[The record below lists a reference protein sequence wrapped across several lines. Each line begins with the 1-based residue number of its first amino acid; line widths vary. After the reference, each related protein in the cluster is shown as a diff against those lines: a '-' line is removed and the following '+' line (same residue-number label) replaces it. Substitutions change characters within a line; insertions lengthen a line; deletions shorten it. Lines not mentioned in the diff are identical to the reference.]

1 MTAQVATWQ
10 SFVADRKAELVE
22 QSEAV
27 QEITTETDFRKACD
41 RYLKQNQ
48 RILTN
53 WKRLP
58 LSIAD
63 FAKRIDTAG
72 QFTSPDSLT
81 SLVWGSAYVVFE
93 VGFLYTASCQCRAK

>member
-1 MTAQVATWQ
+1 MTAPVTTWQ
-10 SFVADRKAELVE
+10 SFLTERRTALVQ

-27 QEITTETDFRKACD
+27 REITTETGFRHACD
-41 RYLKQNQ
+41 TYLKQNQ

-53 WKRLP
+53 LKRLP
-58 LSIAD
+58 LSFAD

-81 SLVWGSAYVVFE
+81 SLVWGSAYAVFE
-93 VGFLYTASCQCRAK
+93 VGVLHTASYPTSH